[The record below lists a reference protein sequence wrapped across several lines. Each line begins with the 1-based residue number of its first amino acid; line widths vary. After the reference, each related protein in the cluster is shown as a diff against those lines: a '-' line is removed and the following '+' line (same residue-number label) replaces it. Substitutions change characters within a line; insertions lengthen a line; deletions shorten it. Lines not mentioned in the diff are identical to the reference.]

1 MREILVY
8 SRWYAKCNIKRK
20 ENIWEN
26 FIVVIIYKNKNG
38 NIAMVEFLLWN
49 ISWSNYNII
58 KKISYPWIALDN
70 KIWIPAQSLLS
81 TKWCCFLHKLSINK
95 VTFITFVF
103 EIQLFLV
110 LSSRNL
116 QQTQA
121 TNENHRYDIYWYC
134 NTLLLQVFR
143 IKSDSSQTSNSHRY
157 PIKDIVEANPF
168 KRQWYQF
175 LI

>member
-1 MREILVY
+1 MCLKSI
-8 SRWYAKCNIKRK
+8 
-20 ENIWEN
+20 
-26 FIVVIIYKNKNG
+26 
-38 NIAMVEFLLWN
+38 LLWN
-49 ISWSNYNII
+49 ICWANYNII
-58 KKISYPWIALDN
+58 KRISHPWIASDI
-70 KIWIPAQSLLS
+70 KIWIHAQFLLS

-95 VTFITFVF
+95 VTFIAFVF

>member
-1 MREILVY
+1 MYLKSI
-8 SRWYAKCNIKRK
+8 
-20 ENIWEN
+20 
-26 FIVVIIYKNKNG
+26 
-38 NIAMVEFLLWN
+38 FLLN
-49 ISWSNYNII
+49 FCWSNYNII
-58 KKISYPWIALDN
+58 KRISYPWIALDN
-70 KIWIPAQSLLS
+70 EIWIPAQPLLS

>member
-1 MREILVY
+1 MSSEKILFVLY
-8 SRWYAKCNIKRK
+8 LKSI
-20 ENIWEN
+20 
-26 FIVVIIYKNKNG
+26 
-38 NIAMVEFLLWN
+38 LLWN
-49 ISWSNYNII
+49 SCWSNYNII
-58 KKISYPWIALDN
+58 KRISYPWIALDN

-81 TKWCCFLHKLSINK
+81 TKWCCFLYKLSINK

-157 PIKDIVEANPF
+157 PIKDIVEANPLNVNDIN
-168 KRQWYQF
+168 F
-175 LI
+175 LYSTCLTACRVDYHERPHKDHIYAS